1 MGQRKFEEQREK
13 DYKTGKALA
22 EEQHEKRMRKM
33 EIDQKIE
40 FSKSTNDA
48 RIKKMVER
56 NEQLKKCRDEIKE
69 SIKESIQDKRA
80 YQETLQK
87 MIVQGMIKLLDE
99 EIELKIRAE
108 DRSIVE

>member
-1 MGQRKFEEQREK
+1 
-13 DYKTGKALA
+13 
-22 EEQHEKRMRKM
+22 MRKM

-80 YQETLQK
+80 Y
-87 MIVQGMIKLLDE
+87 
-99 EIELKIRAE
+99 
-108 DRSIVE
+108 